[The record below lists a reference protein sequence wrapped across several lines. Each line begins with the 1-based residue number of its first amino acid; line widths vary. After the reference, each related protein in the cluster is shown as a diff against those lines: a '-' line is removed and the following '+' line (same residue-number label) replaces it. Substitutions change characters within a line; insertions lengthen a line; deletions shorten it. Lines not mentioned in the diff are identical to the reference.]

1 MQVRGGR
8 RAAQAGGGMRVGRT
22 PKAQRDE
29 TALGGHREVSPPGG
43 IRAVATREELS
54 GENQLQPGAGSGRR
68 DPAPG
73 TWARDVP
80 EELPRT
86 PTAQEREVALG
97 AARSPPVPGC
107 TLRLAKYL
115 LVDKCSLPGEAAP
128 STGRLWLQ
136 S

>member
-1 MQVRGGR
+1 MDEGHPRLGVGV
-8 RAAQAGGGMRVGRT
+8 RVGRT
-22 PKAQRDE
+22 LKAQREE
-29 TALGGHREVSPPGG
+29 TALGGHRGVSLPGG
-43 IRAVATREELS
+43 IRAAATREEMS
-54 GENQLQPGAGSGRR
+54 GENQLQLGAGSGRR

-80 EELPRT
+80 KELPRT

-107 TLRLAKYL
+107 TLRLANYL

-128 STGRLWLQ
+128 STG
-136 S
+136 